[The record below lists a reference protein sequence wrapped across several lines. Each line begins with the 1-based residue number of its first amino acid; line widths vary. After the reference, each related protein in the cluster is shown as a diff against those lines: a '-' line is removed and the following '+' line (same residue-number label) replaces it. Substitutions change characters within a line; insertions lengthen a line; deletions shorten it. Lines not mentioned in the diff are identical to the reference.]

1 VGLIDRGALRPG
13 FAADITIFD
22 PASIADR
29 ANEPRRHPAGITHVI
44 VTGVAVIA
52 GGVHTRAPPGRL
64 LRRAAT
70 RSGGVPQQGGRLT
83 FSRALSELTDWHAVS
98 ALAPIAT
105 VARSHA
111 TPTAI
116 GYRPN
121 QR

>member
-13 FAADITIFD
+13 FAANITIFD

-29 ANEPRRHPAGITHVI
+29 ATFNEPRRYPAGITHVI
-44 VTGVAVIA
+44 VTG
-52 GGVHTRAPPGRL
+52 
-64 LRRAAT
+64 
-70 RSGGVPQQGGRLT
+70 
-83 FSRALSELTDWHAVS
+83 VS

-121 QR
+121 ER